1 MRSIL
6 QTIAT
11 QDDLLDLR
19 NEIGKIKANNIKWMF
34 IFWVGQ
40 VGAMLAILL
49 VFLKK

>member
-1 MRSIL
+1 VRSIL

-34 IFWVGQ
+34 IFWVAG
-40 VGAMLAILL
+40 LAPRWRYCWC
-49 VFLKK
+49 FL